1 MTSAVLNLSC
11 SGLRLWRFAVCGA
24 LVLLLGVAGCARS
37 RWTSAE
43 VEGKVLLG
51 EIPLSGV
58 KVVFYPESADSE
70 QLPSAAGLTDETGA
84 YALILPNGKA
94 GAVVGKNRVVIN
106 YPVPERHAKGAPPS
120 PTIPLRYTA
129 AETALIVEVK
139 DGERQVINLN
149 LDPD

>member
-1 MTSAVLNLSC
+1 
-11 SGLRLWRFAVCGA
+11 
-24 LVLLLGVAGCARS
+24 LVLLLALTGCARS

-51 EIPLSGV
+51 QMPLSGV
-58 KVVFYPESADSE
+58 KVVFYPESAGSE
-70 QLPSAAGLTDETGA
+70 QLPYAAGLTDESGA
-84 YALILPNGKA
+84 YALTLPNGKA

-106 YPVPERHAKGAPPS
+106 YPVPERHAQAAPPS
-120 PTIPLRYTA
+120 PTIPLRYTV
-129 AETALIVEVK
+129 AETALVVEVK